1 MRKYAFNYLLIC
13 LSCFDLAFIS
23 CAIPVH
29 AIPSLNLDFLN
40 RLSQTRVFGLL
51 YTYVLYPFTTVA
63 YSGGVYMTVAITIE
77 R

>member
-1 MRKYAFNYLLIC
+1 MRKYAFNYLLIS
-13 LSCFDLAFIS
+13 LSCYDLVFIC

-40 RLSQTRVFGLL
+40 QLSETWIFGVL
-51 YTYVLYPFTTVA
+51 YTYVMYPFTTVA